1 MPDVVARSVT
11 GHYNITQESARRSWP
26 LTPARP
32 RKGDP
37 INIFDRGTGMVLGK
51 PSRFVEGFPSSVLG
65 GMQVVEEEPE
75 DPA

>member
-1 MPDVVARSVT
+1 MAVT
-11 GHYNITQESARRSWP
+11 RATEHLCLSHTI
-26 LTPARP
+26 
-32 RKGDP
+32 D
-37 INIFDRGTGMVLGK
+37 IFDRATGMVLGK